1 MIPDQELYDKLFEL
15 SQGLGY
21 KTFDY
26 LPAEEEGY
34 PFVYIGQTQ
43 ELPQGNKFAYTGEMN
58 VTLHVYGE
66 MTNRKLV
73 SDMKGNL
80 LREIKRLKETPSFKW
95 YYVDSASQPSM
106 IPEQNTNQMP
116 QHRPLWHAI
125 IPITLKFID
134 KGAL

>member
-1 MIPDQELYDKLFEL
+1 MNPDQELYDKLFEL
-15 SQGLGY
+15 SQGLEY

-26 LPAEEEGY
+26 LPAEEESY

-80 LREIKRLKETPSFKW
+80 LREIKRLKEHLVS
-95 YYVDSASQPSM
+95 
-106 IPEQNTNQMP
+106 NG
-116 QHRPLWHAI
+116 
-125 IPITLKFID
+125 IT
-134 KGAL
+134 

>member
-1 MIPDQELYDKLFEL
+1 MNPDQEIYDKLFEL

-26 LPAEEEGY
+26 LPAEEEDY

-43 ELPQGNKFAYTGEMN
+43 ELPQGNKFAYTGEMS

-66 MTNRKLV
+66 ITNRKLV

-80 LREIKRLKETPSFKW
+80 LKEIKRLKETSKFKW
-95 YYVDSASQPSM
+95 YYVDNTSQPSM
-106 IPEQNTNQMP
+106 IPEQNTSQMP

-125 IPITLKFID
+125 IPITLKYID

>member
-1 MIPDQELYDKLFEL
+1 MNPDQELYDKLFEL

-73 SDMKGNL
+73 SDVKGNL
-80 LREIKRLKETPSFKW
+80 LREIKRLKETPSF
-95 YYVDSASQPSM
+95 
-106 IPEQNTNQMP
+106 NG
-116 QHRPLWHAI
+116 
-125 IPITLKFID
+125 IT
-134 KGAL
+134 

>member
-1 MIPDQELYDKLFEL
+1 MNPDQEIYDKLFEL

-21 KTFDY
+21 ETFDY

-80 LREIKRLKETPSFKW
+80 LNEIKRMKETSTFKW

-106 IPEQNTNQMP
+106 VLEQNTGQAP